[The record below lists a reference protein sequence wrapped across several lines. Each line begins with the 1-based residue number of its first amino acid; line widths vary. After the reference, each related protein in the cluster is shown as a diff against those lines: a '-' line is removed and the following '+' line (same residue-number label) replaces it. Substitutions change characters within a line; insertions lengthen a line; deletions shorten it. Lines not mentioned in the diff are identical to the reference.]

1 MEIIEFINDIFN
13 NSIISMAVSVV
24 GVILTIYF
32 SIKVNHKRI
41 NYSVCRKGN
50 KYILAFW
57 NTSNRTIFGED
68 LYYFYAYGNVEC
80 ECKTLFNSD
89 TEVMLNISLGDDQ
102 IVGNRHVSKISFNF
116 DFLNKRNG
124 YIVGVFNKQKDN
136 YIPAKFKVYGR
147 IRGENKNS
155 ICPNMH
161 LYEGENST
169 IINNNIKI
177 LSTVSIGFAILSL
190 LYHFL
195 TGVYVLSQSI
205 VDGDEI
211 QLILSIFIC
220 TMSFV
225 SLSVIS
231 YTVYN
236 RSMPYKLKRI
246 YNKYLRENDFDE
258 VKA

>member
-1 MEIIEFINDIFN
+1 MGAF
-13 NSIISMAVSVV
+13 
-24 GVILTIYF
+24 
-32 SIKVNHKRI
+32 K
-41 NYSVCRKGN
+41 CRC
-50 KYILAFW
+50 
-57 NTSNRTIFGED
+57 FGCD
-68 LYYFYAYGNVEC
+68 A
-80 ECKTLFNSD
+80 
-89 TEVMLNISLGDDQ
+89 
-102 IVGNRHVSKISFNF
+102 
-116 DFLNKRNG
+116 KRN
-124 YIVGVFNKQKDN
+124 Y
-136 YIPAKFKVYGR
+136 
-147 IRGENKNS
+147 
-155 ICPNMH
+155 
-161 LYEGENST
+161 
-169 IINNNIKI
+169 NIKI

-195 TGVYVLSQSI
+195 TGVYVLPQSI

-246 YNKYLRENDFDE
+246 YNKYLTENDFDE